1 MSLGASTSP
10 PLTER
15 RARCIPDK
23 DITLV
28 FIYRKEWEGKEG
40 STPEWSC
47 GNKQTEDRNWGL
59 SHFPFTVFFASTKDG
74 HFDDVDDGK
83 ITLQKLVS
91 SATK

>member
-74 HFDDVDDGK
+74 HVFFFFF
-83 ITLQKLVS
+83 
-91 SATK
+91 SAFFFFFFFFFFFY